1 MCQQAGRLDC
11 LCTPS
16 PLVHVAQADLGVLPH
31 ELSHWRPPDRGSRRI
46 RWHPRMFTDIKPA
59 MRDVASQSL
68 HPLQVEVGA
77 NMSLSKFTVGDVR
90 KAEEILH

>member
-1 MCQQAGRLDC
+1 
-11 LCTPS
+11 
-16 PLVHVAQADLGVLPH
+16 
-31 ELSHWRPPDRGSRRI
+31 
-46 RWHPRMFTDIKPA
+46 MFTDIKPA

-90 KAEEILH
+90 KAEEILR